1 MCKMCCGSG
10 VEMVNKEVRAP
21 ESTQSGTVAASETQH
36 LAGILYQKNRR
47 AILFIIALNS
57 GKEGLMV

>member
-36 LAGILYQKNRR
+36 LAGILYQKNRTG
-47 AILFIIALNS
+47 NS
-57 GKEGLMV
+57 FYHRTEQR